1 MLGLTDLFDILF
13 FGIPCIFIALI
24 VWRTNPVHALF
35 GALIIDLTVQ
45 LLRSITTQGTA
56 NIPLHQVAGAIA
68 MGMAAGLVTR
78 IMQRRRPGHRPARPA
93 PHP

>member
-1 MLGLTDLFDILF
+1 MHGLTEIFDILL
-13 FGIPCIFIALI
+13 FGVPCILIALI

-56 NIPLHQVAGAIA
+56 QIPAHQIAGGIA
-68 MGMAAGLVTR
+68 MGMAAYLVTS
-78 IMQRRRPGHRPARPA
+78 IMRRQGSVRRQTGSAIRP
-93 PHP
+93 